1 MISFLERDTAPDV
14 RVHTVYIDVRS
25 RRRIANRVRFFVLD
39 FHLQRFGGSLI
50 VGLAAVLSRS
60 LDFMGYGMPLGQRQ

>member
-1 MISFLERDTAPDV
+1 MISLLERDTAPDV
-14 RVHTVYIDVRS
+14 RVHTVHRS

-39 FHLQRFGGSLI
+39 FHLQCFGGSLI